1 MIPPVFRGISQ
12 LMVCL
17 ATNKIHVPPD
27 KNQIFL
33 IRVCS
38 VHIAFRPSLCWRL
51 VLEEKVTVLI
61 YLILDARNPHSKDL
75 HFPLKIKSASTRQTS
90 EGNEASSNTDLVG
103 F

>member
-17 ATNKIHVPPD
+17 ATNKIHVP
-27 KNQIFL
+27 
-33 IRVCS
+33 
-38 VHIAFRPSLCWRL
+38 IAFRLSLCWRL
-51 VLEEKVTVLI
+51 VLEEKVTVFI

-75 HFPLKIKSASTRQTS
+75 HFPLKIKSANTRQTS

-103 F
+103 L

>member
-17 ATNKIHVPPD
+17 ATNKIHVP
-27 KNQIFL
+27 
-33 IRVCS
+33 
-38 VHIAFRPSLCWRL
+38 IAFRPSLCWRL
-51 VLEEKVTVLI
+51 VLEEKVTVFI

-75 HFPLKIKSASTRQTS
+75 HFPLKIKSANTRQTS

-103 F
+103 L